1 MNVRLAVVVVVGM
14 SVVGAGACS
23 RFRTDPAA
31 RGRQIVERMSAALEA
46 APAMSVTTHEVR
58 ERVKADGSIQKANIV
73 RNTIVRRPD
82 RLYFTTTGDANS
94 EAWYDGIG
102 LTLVLHKEKVFAQA
116 RMPETLD
123 RTLDALNERF
133 NVPMPLADFIY
144 SSPAKALLADTT
156 TGGWVGQE
164 MIDGRSTDHV
174 AFKDKGA
181 EWEIWVPVEGTA
193 LPVKAVLRFPNSKR
207 LRAAEVQFSN
217 WSLTPEIAADR
228 FTPHV
233 GEDYEGIAMIQRA
246 TILRH
251 AADATQSGGAE
262 KK

>member
-1 MNVRLAVVVVVGM
+1 
-14 SVVGAGACS
+14 
-23 RFRTDPAA
+23 
-31 RGRQIVERMSAALEA
+31 MSAALA
-46 APAMSVTTHEVR
+46 SAPAMSVTTHEVR

-73 RNTIVRRPD
+73 RNTVVRRPD
-82 RLYFTTTGDANS
+82 RLYFMTTGDNNA
-94 EAWYDGIG
+94 EGWYDGVG
-102 LTLVLHKEKVFAQA
+102 LTVVLHKEKVFAQA

-133 NVPMPLADFIY
+133 NVPMPLTDFIY

-174 AFKDKGA
+174 AFKDKGV
-181 EWEIWVPVEGTA
+181 EWEIWVPVEGDA
-193 LPVKAVLRFPNSKR
+193 LPAKAVLRFPNSKR
-207 LRAAEVQFSN
+207 LRAADVQFSN
-217 WSLTPEIAADR
+217 WSLNPDIASDR

-246 TILRH
+246 AILRH
-251 AADATQSGGAE
+251 DADAAPSDGAA

>member
-1 MNVRLAVVVVVGM
+1 MGVRFAVAVVV
-14 SVVGAGACS
+14 SLASASAC
-23 RFRTDPAA
+23 RAINADPAA
-31 RGRQIVERMSAALEA
+31 RGRQIVERMSATLA
-46 APAMSVTTHEVR
+46 AAQSLSVTTHEVR
-58 ERVKADGSIQKANIV
+58 DRVRADGSIQKANVV
-73 RNTIVRRPD
+73 RTTVVRRPD
-82 RLYFTTTGDANS
+82 RLYFMTTGDNNA
-94 EAWYDGIG
+94 EGWYDGVG
-102 LTLVLHKEKVFAQA
+102 LTVVLHKEKVFAQA

-123 RTLDALNERF
+123 RTLDALHERF
-133 NVPMPLADFIY
+133 NVPMPLTDFIY
-144 SSPAKALLADTT
+144 SSPAKALLADST

-164 MIDGRSTDHV
+164 MIDSRSTDHV
-174 AFKDKGA
+174 AFKDKGV
-181 EWEIWVPVEGTA
+181 EWEIWVPVEGDP
-193 LPVKAVLRFPNSKR
+193 LPVKAILRFPNSKR
-207 LRAAEVQFSN
+207 LRSADVQFSN